1 MVNHPSHV
9 VLLGDSIFDNAA
21 FVPDGP
27 AVINHLQG
35 ILPAGWQVSLLA
47 RDGDVTA
54 DVEDQLSGM
63 PVGASHLV
71 ISVGGNDAL
80 MSLDVFPYLA
90 GTVRDALSILAKVQ
104 KDFQRGYRAMLRDVL
119 ALELPMAVCTIYDAV
134 PDLSIESKA
143 ALSLFNDTIMR
154 EATRVA
160 IPVIDIRHE
169 CTELADYSSISR
181 IEPSEQGGRKIALAI
196 SDWLTTEVNGGSA
209 EKHSNKNMK
218 GMQ

>member
-21 FVPDGP
+21 FVPNGL

-35 ILPAGWQVSLLA
+35 ILPAGCQVSLLA

-63 PVGASHLV
+63 PAEASHLV

-80 MSLDVFPYLA
+80 MSLDVFPYPA
-90 GTVRDALSILAKVQ
+90 GTVSDALSILAKVQ
-104 KDFQRGYRAMLRDVL
+104 KDFQRNYRAMLRAVL

-134 PDLSIESKA
+134 PDLSSEAKA

-196 SDWLTTEVNGGSA
+196 SNWLSTEA
-209 EKHSNKNMK
+209 HR
-218 GMQ
+218 